1 MSESTAVETVAPNP
15 SSRID
20 LWLGAILF
28 ISIGIRVLIA
38 QEGVRFWPDENRYEV
53 SRVAAS
59 QILENK
65 WNAAAG
71 NLLTKADHMGYKIM
85 MVLPA
90 IGQMTWGWSDGSMA
104 LLGSGLPST
113 LNILLV
119 YLLARRLGGGMF
131 EARWAALLMA
141 CSVSMTYWS
150 RHLMP
155 YDMAL
160 FWGLASL
167 YIGVRRTTCWWE
179 SFLVG
184 LLGLGSFLTYN
195 GNWLMVAWVLVAHVL
210 LGLPSLLGLLIR
222 GFFAALGFLGCFIGL
237 ALITSFYDYYLIAAY
252 MGFSGTIS
260 QGDFSEGHLVL
271 WSYLWAGERGLLV
284 LFLAA
289 LAFFMAVVIRSPR
302 HVDLR
307 SWIWFSGLV
316 VIAAGLVVFSNFL
329 EKFVVYGRLVRLM
342 IPFLALLGGWSI
354 NRCLPPTAGS
364 TRWMALFSV
373 LVIGLASPNF
383 VQPLRQSFPL
393 EFFQRCVAFIH
404 REVEGAPDDEKYRDR
419 LRRHRVLFATSI
431 WPYPET
437 PALPAHDVLLR
448 QPHPIQFEPYLY
460 EGYNRSQREAMMG
473 MDISMRLIVPKN

>member
-1 MSESTAVETVAPNP
+1 
-15 SSRID
+15 
-20 LWLGAILF
+20 
-28 ISIGIRVLIA
+28 
-38 QEGVRFWPDENRYEV
+38 
-53 SRVAAS
+53 
-59 QILENK
+59 
-65 WNAAAG
+65 
-71 NLLTKADHMGYKIM
+71 
-85 MVLPA
+85 
-90 IGQMTWGWSDGSMA
+90 
-104 LLGSGLPST
+104 
-113 LNILLV
+113 
-119 YLLARRLGGGMF
+119 
-131 EARWAALLMA
+131 
-141 CSVSMTYWS
+141 
-150 RHLMP
+150 
-155 YDMAL
+155 
-160 FWGLASL
+160 
-167 YIGVRRTTCWWE
+167 
-179 SFLVG
+179 
-184 LLGLGSFLTYN
+184 
-195 GNWLMVAWVLVAHVL
+195 
-210 LGLPSLLGLLIR
+210 
-222 GFFAALGFLGCFIGL
+222 
-237 ALITSFYDYYLIAAY
+237 
-252 MGFSGTIS
+252 
-260 QGDFSEGHLVL
+260 
-271 WSYLWAGERGLLV
+271 
-284 LFLAA
+284 
-289 LAFFMAVVIRSPR
+289 
-302 HVDLR
+302 
-307 SWIWFSGLV
+307 V